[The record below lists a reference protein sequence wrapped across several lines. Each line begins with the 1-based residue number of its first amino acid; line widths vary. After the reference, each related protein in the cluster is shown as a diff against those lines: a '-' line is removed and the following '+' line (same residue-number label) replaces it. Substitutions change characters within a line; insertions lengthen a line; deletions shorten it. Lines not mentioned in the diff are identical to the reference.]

1 MSTNYTQNYSLCQ
14 WEPQDKVLR
23 TDFNDDNIKLD
34 AALTELRE
42 ELGAVRALA
51 ETAYTTRFPQVLAGS
66 YTGDGKEMQHINLGF
81 RPKAVFVLKSLPQ
94 LSLETSYTK
103 YLYGGLATR
112 ENLSGADPKRWDN
125 FAAVMVTST
134 GFRVGQHDERQGSYS
149 PNVNMQGVIYNYIA
163 IR

>member
-23 TDFNDDNIKLD
+23 TDFNADNAKLD

-81 RPKAVFVLKSLPQ
+81 RPKAVFVLRTVPEISYRA
-94 LSLETSYTK
+94 SYTTH
-103 YLYGGLATR
+103 LYGGLAV
-112 ENLSGADPKRWDN
+112 EGSLAGSDPKRWNN